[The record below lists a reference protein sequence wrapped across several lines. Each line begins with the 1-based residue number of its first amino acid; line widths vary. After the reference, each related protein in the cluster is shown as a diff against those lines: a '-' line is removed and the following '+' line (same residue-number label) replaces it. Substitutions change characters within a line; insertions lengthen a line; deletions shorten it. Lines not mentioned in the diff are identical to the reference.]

1 MRKPCHTERSY
12 VVVGGERDEEQT
24 MQASVDTE
32 TDTKNETE
40 QLADLAEGKYVL
52 LTTYKRDGT
61 PVRTPLHIA
70 ARDGHV
76 YVRTFDPSGK
86 LKRIRNYPGVEVAP
100 STGRGKALG
109 PSQPARAR
117 ILVGAESAA
126 AGEALAHKYPILH
139 GHLIPWYHRRKGL
152 TTTQLELVPR

>member
-1 MRKPCHTERSY
+1 MQ
-12 VVVGGERDEEQT
+12 QT
-24 MQASVDTE
+24 MQAT
-32 TDTKNETE
+32 TDTATDTD
-40 QLADLAEGKYVL
+40 QFADLADNKYVL

-100 STGRGKALG
+100 STMRGKVLG
-109 PSQPARAR
+109 PSLPARAR

-126 AGEALAHKYPILH
+126 AGEALADKYPILH